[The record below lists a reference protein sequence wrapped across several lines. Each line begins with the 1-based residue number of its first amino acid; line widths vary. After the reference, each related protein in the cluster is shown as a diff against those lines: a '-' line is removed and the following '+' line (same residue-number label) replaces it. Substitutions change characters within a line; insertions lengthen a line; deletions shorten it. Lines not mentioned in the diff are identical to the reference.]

1 MQTLLVIE
9 DDRDLVRIL
18 KGYLEQAGYRVL
30 AAYDGRLGLQM
41 ALEEAPD
48 LVILDLM
55 LPGMDGFEICREL
68 RRRSE
73 VPILMLTARV
83 EETDRVLGL
92 ELGADDYVTK
102 PFSPREVVARVR
114 AILRRAQRPP
124 QTPKVLRQGE
134 LELDPEGHVARLKG
148 EELDLTPTE
157 FRLLQTL
164 MEAPGR
170 AFSREQ
176 LLEALGEPWNDPRT
190 VDSHIRNLRRKLGE
204 DPSRPRY
211 IETVYGVGYRF
222 REAGP

>member
-124 QTPKVLRQGE
+124 QAPKVLRQGE